1 MTAAGAH
8 VRGAGFSHLG
18 RRRRQE
24 DRWAVAEVGGLAIGA
39 VADGMSQPPGVGS
52 TGLGPA
58 SAPSA
63 SDVIAEL
70 AVSTFV
76 EVTSRRIEAHDGPE
90 AAVRAGF
97 EAAREATAR
106 VGASGAAAFV
116 GACLTADGTLS
127 LVKVGDCRAFAD
139 FGDGLLVRATTEDDA
154 DRSGALTAWLGAS
167 PTGARAS
174 APTPEPVIVRRGCR
188 ALVLASDGVW
198 RTLAAGASPPGEAPF
213 VVAREL
219 VTGARRAGETDNLA
233 AVVLAVTAPERA
245 SSLAARVST
254 TMLVVAALLFFV
266 AGLVAA
272 SLIPEGWR

>member
-1 MTAAGAH
+1 MTAIGAE

-39 VADGMSQPPGVGS
+39 VADGMSQPL
-52 TGLGPA
+52 GLGA
-58 SAPSA
+58 GGGGVSA
-63 SDVIAEL
+63 SDTIAEL

-76 EVTSRRIEAHDGPE
+76 EVASRRIEAHDRPE

-97 EAAREATAR
+97 AAAREATAK
-106 VGASGAAAFV
+106 VGAAGAAAFV
-116 GACLTADGTLS
+116 GGCLCPDGTLT
-127 LVKVGDCRAFAD
+127 LIKIGDCRAFGD

-154 DRSGALTAWLGAS
+154 DRSGALTAWLGPSERAPS
-167 PTGARAS
+167 AGARRDDD
-174 APTPEPVIVRRGCR
+174 TVITRRGCR

-198 RTLAAGASPPGEAPF
+198 RTLTAGASPSGQAPF

-233 AVVLAVTAPERA
+233 AVVLAVSAPAEPRT
-245 SSLAARVST
+245 LAARVST

-266 AGLVAA
+266 AGLVFA
-272 SLIPEGWR
+272 SLVPEGWR